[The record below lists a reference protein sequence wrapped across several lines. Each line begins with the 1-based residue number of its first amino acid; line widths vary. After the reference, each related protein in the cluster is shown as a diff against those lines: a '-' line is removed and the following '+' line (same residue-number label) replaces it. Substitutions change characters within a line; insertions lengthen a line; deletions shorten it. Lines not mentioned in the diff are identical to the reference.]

1 VSSKKLLLKV
11 NIQENMYYVILGFPI
26 NNFSKGIESLPQ
38 TLIFFF
44 YIFAIQCR
52 RPLLFQTIN
61 SARAYN
67 LSLQYLRF
75 KPLGS
80 IDIGIGKFE
89 FVAKTPFL

>member
-1 VSSKKLLLKV
+1 
-11 NIQENMYYVILGFPI
+11 MYYVILGFPI
-26 NNFSKGIESLPQ
+26 NNLSKGIESLPQ

-80 IDIGIGKFE
+80 IDVEIGKYE
-89 FVAKTPFL
+89 FVAKTQFL